1 MSMNKQLLVFVILL
15 ALAQVLVAQNKPK
28 AKTPAPKPK
37 TPAKTAPA
45 KPKPAAQPANKNQDL
60 YSLENIL
67 EVKITF
73 KESNWD
79 SLLNSFKQEGYEE
92 KRLVGDV
99 TINGVSYPKAG
110 IRYKGSSSFFNVAR
124 IGASKLPLNVKV
136 DHINKQQSLP
146 GGFTTL
152 KLSNVFRDPSFL
164 REVMAYEIARKYMP
178 SPRANFAKVYVN
190 GVYLGLYNCTES
202 VDEKFLETYFGNNTG
217 PLVKCDP
224 DYNGKKI
231 ETCPPTDKAALV
243 YFGEDS
249 LCYMN
254 LYELEKGTYWKDL
267 IGLIHVINKAPQRLD
282 SIFDVDQALWMI
294 AFNNVL
300 VNLDSYIGRLSHNY
314 YLYKD
319 TFGIYHPVI
328 WDMNMCFGG
337 FRYADDGPA
346 LSTEKMQ
353 QMSPMLHY
361 DNDRKPM
368 IKRLLANPLYRKIYL
383 AHVRTIIAENFS
395 NGLYIERA
403 EAIQKLIKPLVEKD
417 ANKLYATESFG
428 QNLYQTVKV
437 DNSSVVGIVELMSE
451 RTNYLLNH
459 PALKGTPP
467 AISNVQH
474 SVQPKGANVSAKV
487 NGAKQVWL
495 FYRHGKYEPFQRVAM
510 TPDVT
515 RDGDAEIA
523 VATWSY
529 TLEKSKGLQ
538 YYLVAESEK
547 HASLSPERAAKE
559 FHQIK

>member
-1 MSMNKQLLVFVILL
+1 MRKIVFIFTCLLLVV
-15 ALAQVLVAQNKPK
+15 QVAVAQNKPK
-28 AKTPAPKPK
+28 AKTQAKPK
-37 TPAKTAPA
+37 TTVEAPA
-45 KPKPAAQPANKNQDL
+45 KAPAKAPAQTANTNQDL
-60 YSLENIL
+60 YKLDNIL

-99 TINGVSYPKAG
+99 TVNGLNYSKVG
-110 IRYKGSSSFFNVAR
+110 IRYKGSSSFFNVAK

-136 DHINKQQSLP
+136 DHINKKQVLP

-190 GVYLGLYNCTES
+190 NEYLGLYNCTES
-202 VDEKFLETYFGNNTG
+202 VDEKFLQTYFGSNTG
-217 PLVKCDP
+217 PLIKCDP

-231 ETCPPTDKAALV
+231 ETCPPTDKASLV

-254 LYELEKGTYWKDL
+254 LYELEKGTNWKDL
-267 IGLIHVINKAPQRLD
+267 ISLIHVINKAPQQLD

-314 YLYKD
+314 YLYRD

-337 FRYADDGPA
+337 FRYPDDGPA

-353 QMSPMLHY
+353 QLSPMLHY
-361 DNDRKPM
+361 DNERKPL

-451 RTNYLLNH
+451 RVNYLLNH

-467 AISNVQH
+467 AISNLQH
-474 SVQPKGANVSAKV
+474 AVQPNGALISAKV
-487 NGAKQVWL
+487 AGAKQVWL
-495 FYRHGKYEPFQRVAM
+495 FYRNGKFEPFQRIQM
-510 TPDVT
+510 TPDSP
-515 RDGDAEIA
+515 REGDAEIGLA
-523 VATWSY
+523 NWSATVQ
-529 TLEKSKGLQ
+529 KSKGLQ
-538 YYLVAESEK
+538 YYLVAEGEK